1 VATNLHIDEQL
12 LEEALRV
19 SGKKTK
25 REVVNEALEEYVRS
39 RKQKDILDL
48 FNKIDF
54 DKSYDYK
61 QARSA
66 R

>member
-1 VATNLHIDEQL
+1 MATNLHIDEQL

-19 SGKKTK
+19 SGKRTK

-39 RKQKDILDL
+39 RKQKDILNL
-48 FNKIDF
+48 FGQVDF

-61 QARSA
+61 QKRSA